1 MRHNV
6 RVRRSAPLAGV
17 AAAAMLLLG
26 ATTPAAAQPGGA
38 QPAER
43 SDETGTPA
51 GTAQVDAPVP
61 EVDWAACGEGLEQFD
76 CTSVEVPS
84 DDRKSVGQGKWREQA
99 WSR

>member
-17 AAAAMLLLG
+17 AAAAMLFLG
-26 ATTPAAAQPGGA
+26 VTTPAAAQPGGA
-38 QPAER
+38 QPADR
-43 SDETGTPA
+43 SDDAAAPA
-51 GTAQVDAPVP
+51 AQVDAPVP

-84 DDRKSVGQGKWREQA
+84 DYDEPDGPTTTIAMTR
-99 WSR
+99 